1 MIVLASARDGIVVRR
16 TVRSYHVVP
25 LRGRQEKIMN
35 KTMAAAFAI
44 VLIAATHPVAAQSWP
59 AKPIRAFIAARVSRA

>member
-1 MIVLASARDGIVVRR
+1 
-16 TVRSYHVVP
+16 
-25 LRGRQEKIMN
+25 MN